1 MCLYSRVFTL
11 LTLTHNYMQ
20 HMLAYL
26 SAKLHVSSLTVGF
39 QYEVCTYMS
48 VPVCEYMFVCIHDK
62 FFVLLK
68 YHTCEVGVFL

>member
-1 MCLYSRVFTL
+1 MCIYSGVFTL
-11 LTLTHNYMQ
+11 LMLTHNYMQ

-26 SAKLHVSSLTVGF
+26 SAKLQGSSLTVGF
-39 QYEVCTYMS
+39 QYEVCTYIS
-48 VPVCEYMFVCIHDK
+48 VPVYEYMSVCIRDK